1 MVGQIPTRNGRTKG
15 TLAAFLDSYIEK
27 RIHVKGDAKVVWG
40 HTKRNLL
47 AFFGE
52 NKILRGIMPGDA
64 EDFRL
69 YLVGQGLSATTI
81 HKRMQVARTFFRA
94 AAKHRLIDRNP
105 LKGVKAPAVPRVAG
119 EPGDGACVGVPRPV
133 RHGLAGQYAEN
144 RTEALRDGDGGTL
157 REGHNRRRR
166 GGAKCGALRART
178 GQ

>member
-15 TLAAFLDSYIEK
+15 TPAAFLDSYIEK
-27 RIHVKGDAKVVWG
+27 RIDVKGDAKGVWG

-81 HKRMQVARTFFRA
+81 HKRMQVARMFFRA
-94 AAKHRLIDRNP
+94 AAKHRLIDRHP
-105 LKGVKAPAVPRVAG
+105 PKG
-119 EPGDGACVGVPRPV
+119 
-133 RHGLAGQYAEN
+133 
-144 RTEALRDGDGGTL
+144 
-157 REGHNRRRR
+157 REGPGCSTRCGRAGRRSLCRSSPSSASR
-166 GGAKCGALRART
+166 LGWAIPRESHRST
-178 GQ
+178 T